1 MATRRNTG
9 DGSIYWDEN
18 ARRYRGALVIG
29 WKDGKPQ
36 RRTVTGTTRAKVAS
50 RLRQLRSELDN
61 GSSSGSAVT
70 SGRATTV
77 EEWVT
82 YWLDTIAAKRCK
94 PSTLRGYRTSVHQY
108 IVPLLGHHRLDRLRP
123 EHVEQAWDE
132 LQGVGNPLKSEHGTA
147 RPLTSTTAHQ
157 AHAVLSRALKVAAQR
172 ERVGRNVCTLV
183 DKPPVAETDIEAM
196 TPDEARRVLAFSQDA
211 RNAARWSVALA
222 LGLRQGE
229 ALGLMWSDVDFDAG
243 TLSVRRALARV
254 PGRGLV
260 LGGLKTKRSKR
271 TLSLTG
277 TPLLGQLRAQRA
289 AQNAERLAAGD
300 QWLDHDVIF
309 AQPNGKPIDPRADWQ
324 TWTDLLAGAGVQH
337 YRLHDA
343 RHTAATLL
351 LLQGVDTRTVM
362 DVLGHS
368 QISVTTKYQHVV
380 AELMH
385 EASRRMGA
393 ALWPDAA
400 AE

>member
-1 MATRRNTG
+1 MAQNRSTG
-9 DGSIYWDEN
+9 DGSIYWVESMQ
-18 ARRYRGALVIG
+18 RYRGALVIG
-29 WKDGKPQ
+29 WRDGKPL

-50 RLRQLRSELDN
+50 RLRQLRAELD
-61 GSSSGSAVT
+61 SGEVLAT
-70 SGRATTV
+70 GRVWTV
-77 EEWVT
+77 EQWVT
-82 YWLDTIAAKRCK
+82 YWLDNICPKRVNEN
-94 PSTLRGYRTSVHQY
+94 TLNGYRSKMMQY
-108 IVPLLGHHRLDRLRP
+108 VIPLLGDHRLDRLRP

-132 LQGVGNPLKSEHGTA
+132 LVEVGNPIKSERGTA
-147 RPLTSTTAHQ
+147 RPLSTTTAHQ
-157 AHAVLSRALKVAAQR
+157 THVIFSRCLKVAMQR
-172 ERVGRNVCTLV
+172 ERVGRNVCTLM
-183 DKPPVAETDIEAM
+183 DAPPVAETDVQAM
-196 TPDEARRVLAFSQDA
+196 TPDEARAVLAFSHGV
-211 RNAARWSVALA
+211 RNAARWSVALS

-229 ALGLMWSDVDFDAG
+229 ALGLQWCDVDFDAG
-243 TLSVRRALARV
+243 TISVRRALARV

-260 LGGLKTKRSKR
+260 FAGLKSKRSKR
-271 TLSLTG
+271 TLSLDG

-289 AQNAERLAAGD
+289 EQNAERLAAGD
-300 QWLDHDVIF
+300 VWQDHDLIF
-309 AQPNGKPIDPRADWQ
+309 AQPNGKPVDPRADWRE
-324 TWTDLLAGAGVQH
+324 WRRICAGAGVAA

-351 LLQGVDTRTVM
+351 LLQGVSTRVVM

-380 AELMH
+380 DELMH